1 MKTSQTGIDLIKELE
16 GCSLKAYWDIV
27 DYSIGYG
34 HLGAKAGQTITKEEA
49 EALLI
54 ADLPSYEAKVNKYDS
69 IYHWTQNEFDAL
81 VSYAYNIGSIK
92 GLVEDGK
99 RSRAEI
105 IADWPNH
112 DMAGGKHLEVL
123 KKRRLKE
130 LALFTKGGDMTT
142 YGKKSV
148 FEMIEVAEQ
157 CLDYLEKA
165 TLSDLG
171 DLTPEGKVRNA
182 GYNNYTLYWK
192 WYNELTQKNYQGE
205 PYCIAWV
212 CLQFVRAFGSD
223 IGKKLLLGEIYIY
236 CPTAYTNFKNAK
248 QTSSTPHVGDIVLF
262 WNNSLGRYAHAGLVV
277 KVITNGY
284 VTYEA
289 NTSSGNNV
297 VVRNGG
303 ATTRKSYTTGANK
316 VIFLRPNY
324 AAYGISLEAVEDDF
338 QSYPVQTGQIGIH
351 ANVSMNVRSGPGV
364 KYDKVGSVAE
374 NKYFKIDKKAFD
386 ADGTR
391 WLHSEELGG
400 WVSGKYLEGWI
411 QEESGKWW
419 YLLPEN
425 KWYVDQLAVI
435 DGLIYLFDSAGY
447 MVTGET
453 TVTLVPDAS
462 GAISLK
468 GKDKQN

>member
-1 MKTSQTGIDLIKELE
+1 MQTSQRGIDLIKEFE
-16 GCSLKAYWDIV
+16 GCSLKAYWDYK

-34 HLGAKAGQTITKEEA
+34 HLGAKAGQTITQEEA
-49 EALLI
+49 DALLI
-54 ADLPSYEAKVNKYDS
+54 ADLPAYEKNVDKYDS
-69 IYHWTQNEFDAL
+69 IYHWNQNEFDAL
-81 VSYAYNIGSIK
+81 VSYCYNIGSIK
-92 GLVEDGK
+92 GLVNDGK
-99 RSRAEI
+99 RTREEI
-105 IADWPNH
+105 IADWTNH
-112 DMAGGKHLEVL
+112 DMAGGTHLPSL
-123 KKRRLKE
+123 KARREKE
-130 LALFTKGGDMTT
+130 LALFLEDEKMTT
-142 YGKKSV
+142 YKKKSV
-148 FEMIEVAEQ
+148 FEMIELAEE

-165 TLSDLG
+165 TVSDLG

-212 CLQFVRAFGSD
+212 CLQFVRAFGYD
-223 IGKKLLLGEIYIY
+223 IAMKLLLGELYIY
-236 CPTAYTNFKNAK
+236 CPTAYKNFKNAN
-248 QTSSTPHVGDIVLF
+248 QISSTPHVGDIALF
-262 WNNSLGRYAHAGLVV
+262 WNNSLARYAHAGLVA
-277 KVITNGY
+277 KTTTNGY
-284 VTYEA
+284 VTDEA

-324 AAYGISLEAVEDDF
+324 AAYGISMEAVEDEF

-351 ANVSMNVRSGPGV
+351 ANVSMYVRSGPGV

-374 NKYFKIDKKAFD
+374 DKYFKIDRKAFD

-411 QEESGKWW
+411 KESNGRWW
-419 YLLPEN
+419 YLLPDN
-425 KWYVDQLAVI
+425 KWYAGQLAVI
-435 DGLIYLFDSAGY
+435 DGLIYLFDDAGY
-447 MVTGET
+447 MVTEET
-453 TVTLVPDAS
+453 VVTLVPSSS
-462 GAISLK
+462 GVVSVK
-468 GKDKQN
+468 NPKE